1 MDSTTLAIVFAIAAF
16 GLFFVIYIAY
26 GVRRGK
32 AEGKTART
40 WCMPVG
46 HGDINERTAAG
57 QEIAP
62 ADTCQPQRGE
72 DVRRSA

>member
-1 MDSTTLAIVFAIAAF
+1 MNSTTLAIVFAIVAF
-16 GLFFVIYIAY
+16 ALFFVIYVAY

-46 HGDINERTAAG
+46 HGDIDVRTASG

-62 ADTCQPQRGE
+62 ADTCEPKHGE